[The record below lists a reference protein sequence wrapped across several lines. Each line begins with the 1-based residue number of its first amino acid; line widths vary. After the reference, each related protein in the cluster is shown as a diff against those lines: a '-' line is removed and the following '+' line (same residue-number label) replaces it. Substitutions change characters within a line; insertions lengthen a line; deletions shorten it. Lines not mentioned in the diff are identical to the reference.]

1 MPRFR
6 FRKDRCRDMD
16 INEMLKMIDHTALKA
31 YTTKSDIT
39 ALCEEAI
46 EYQTAS
52 VCIPASYV
60 KFVKDNYGERL
71 TICTVIGFP
80 LGYSTTAVKVY
91 ETKDAIQNGAD
102 EIDMV
107 VNIGDVKNGDFHL
120 VEEEIRQIK
129 AACKDKILKVI
140 VETCYL
146 TEEEKVKLCK
156 VVTVAG
162 ADFIKTSTGFGTKGA
177 TLSDIDLF
185 RANIGEEVK
194 IKAAGGIRTKEDF
207 ISFVERGCDRIG
219 ASATKEF
226 LK

>member
-1 MPRFR
+1 MEI
-6 FRKDRCRDMD
+6 K
-16 INEMLKMIDHTALKA
+16 EMLKKIDHTALKA
-31 YTTKSDIT
+31 YTTKKEIIT
-39 ALCEEAI
+39 LCEEAL

-60 KFVKDNYGERL
+60 KLVKDNYGDRL
-71 TICTVIGFP
+71 TVCTVIGFP
-80 LGYSTTAVKVY
+80 LGYSTRAVKVY
-91 ETKDAIQNGAD
+91 ETEDAIKNGAD

-107 VNIGDVKNGDFHL
+107 INIGDVKNGDYDL

-129 AACKDKILKVI
+129 AVCKDKILKVI

-146 TEEEKVKLCK
+146 TEEEKIKLCK
-156 VVTVAG
+156 AVTAAG
-162 ADFIKTSTGFGTKGA
+162 ADFIKTSTGFGTGGA

-185 RANIGEEVK
+185 RANIGDEVK

-207 ISFVERGCDRIG
+207 VNFVERGCDRIG